1 MMDLIIPEGDQKN
14 PEGLS
19 RGLWPRDSPEGFFG
33 ERERVVEDRIPSSTP
48 DNYILCLEAVKN
60 GNNYLY
66 TLGADH
72 QDPQLSAP
80 VGIVIGAAV
89 VISLLRDC
97 HLEGEFG
104 RGKGPVGRRSRVR
117 SHHFLEE
124 THTVE

>member
-1 MMDLIIPEGDQKN
+1 MQPITNIREGTAYQHIYLI
-14 PEGLS
+14 
-19 RGLWPRDSPEGFFG
+19 
-33 ERERVVEDRIPSSTP
+33 
-48 DNYILCLEAVKN
+48 DNY

-97 HLEGEFG
+97 HLEGEFR
-104 RGKGPVGRRSRVR
+104 RGEGPVGRRSRVGA
-117 SHHFLEE
+117 HHFLEE
-124 THTVE
+124 THIVGRECLIVKCWTVGEGE